1 MKLIGKILVYL
12 IWAVN
17 WVISLLLVFSCYGS
31 LAAPMGQW
39 PFASLSGLAFP
50 FLFATNL
57 LFLLFWLLLWRKGAL
72 LPLITLL
79 VCIGPTLKYC
89 PIHLLAPRR
98 AADADLTVVS
108 YNTESFGT
116 RVNKEWSV
124 NNPVLLHALGFEAD
138 IILIQETHANIVRAA
153 KRDKDI
159 SADYPYIE
167 TESTT
172 SGQTC
177 MSKFP
182 IIHAETFYF
191 EDSRNSCQYLR
202 ILLPTEDTLAVYNC
216 HLQSNHLKKD
226 ELAEYRQ
233 FIEKPT
239 DSTHYRASKT
249 VLKKL
254 LESTSLRAGQA
265 RMIADMAGTETA
277 RYFIVCGDFNDTP
290 FSFSHRLFD
299 RFMNDAFSR
308 SGVGPGIT
316 YHEYRLYYRI
326 DHIFCSRNMT
336 PLYTWVDRRNK
347 DSDHYPVISKIKL
360 VK

>member
-124 NNPVLLHALGFEAD
+124 KNPVLLHALGFEAD

-182 IIHAETFYF
+182 IIHAKTFTNPLFCILYCVLIIFLNVRVKFQRCKYRYF
-191 EDSRNSCQYLR
+191 FNPPYFKASLFYQFNFGNNRIVVTIFIATINPCVQRSHVTTAKYVVNAIIEPILMIGDSRSY
-202 ILLPTEDTLAVYNC
+202 
-216 HLQSNHLKKD
+216 S
-226 ELAEYRQ
+226 
-233 FIEKPT
+233 
-239 DSTHYRASKT
+239 
-249 VLKKL
+249 
-254 LESTSLRAGQA
+254 
-265 RMIADMAGTETA
+265 
-277 RYFIVCGDFNDTP
+277 
-290 FSFSHRLFD
+290 
-299 RFMNDAFSR
+299 
-308 SGVGPGIT
+308 GPGKGII
-316 YHEYRLYYRI
+316 H
-326 DHIFCSRNMT
+326 
-336 PLYTWVDRRNK
+336 K
-347 DSDHYPVISKIKL
+347 A
-360 VK
+360 VKQTMRE